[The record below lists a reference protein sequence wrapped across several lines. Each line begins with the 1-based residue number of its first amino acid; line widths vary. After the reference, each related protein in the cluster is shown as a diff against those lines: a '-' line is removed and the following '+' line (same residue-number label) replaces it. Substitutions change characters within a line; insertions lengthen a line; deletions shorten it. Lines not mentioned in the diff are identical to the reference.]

1 MTQTQSSYECEF
13 AGERVILL
21 PERALYVPAEQT
33 VVVADLHWGKA
44 ASFRAN
50 YVPVP
55 TGTTAA
61 DLQRLSR
68 AVSTTNAQ
76 RIVILGDLLHAKKG
90 RQEGTFDTIAAWRKE
105 NPSLEVVL
113 VRGNHDES
121 AGDPPQALGISC
133 HDAPYHLGPFTCV
146 HDPDED
152 FADGAIVMA
161 GHLHPS
167 IALSGPA
174 RERVRLPCF
183 VFSDTLAILPA
194 FSSFTGG
201 GMYEYV
207 DGDKLYV
214 IVDEQ
219 VQPVRAYFDQG

>member
-1 MTQTQSSYECEF
+1 MRWQRR
-13 AGERVILL
+13 RV
-21 PERALYVPAEQT
+21 
-33 VVVADLHWGKA
+33 
-44 ASFRAN
+44 
-50 YVPVP
+50 
-55 TGTTAA
+55 
-61 DLQRLSR
+61 
-68 AVSTTNAQ
+68 
-76 RIVILGDLLHAKKG
+76 
-90 RQEGTFDTIAAWRKE
+90 
-105 NPSLEVVL
+105 
-113 VRGNHDES
+113 
-121 AGDPPQALGISC
+121 GISC

-194 FSSFTGG
+194 FSSFTGS

-207 DGDKLYV
+207 PGDQLYV

-219 VQPVRAYFDQG
+219 VQPVRPYIEEG